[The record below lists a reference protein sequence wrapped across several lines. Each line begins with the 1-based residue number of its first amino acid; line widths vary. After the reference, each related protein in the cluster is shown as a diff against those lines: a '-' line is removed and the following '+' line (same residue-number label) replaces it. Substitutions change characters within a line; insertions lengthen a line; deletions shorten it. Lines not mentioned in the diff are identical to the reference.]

1 MYATPEAL
9 EQHLLEGLTEGDLSV
24 ERVVYDEAHTINTWG
39 STFRPKYREVS
50 EKLARLDAPKLLLSA
65 TIPGKIQADL
75 KQLLG
80 GESWKVVAHTV
91 HRENL
96 TLRVKDRDSKYMEEL
111 IAYIRER
118 GEDTGIV
125 YCVSQ
130 NDVSKI
136 HAELHKK
143 DIKCVKYHGQLSEAV
158 KQASFQKWM
167 SGECKVIVAN
177 SSFGMGIDK
186 TDVRYVVHIKLPTST
201 EEYFQQCGR
210 AGRDG
215 LPAACLLFY
224 SYRDKSM
231 LYKLFNREGLI
242 TRQHYTLNELI
253 SYLENVV
260 HCRHKIIMEYFGEE
274 RQDFSCL
281 TKCDNCLSRGSFCL
295 ADGTSEASKVVQTMQ
310 GQCKHVKTDLD
321 WK

>member
-1 MYATPEAL
+1 M
-9 EQHLLEGLTEGDLSV
+9 
-24 ERVVYDEAHTINTWG
+24 
-39 STFRPKYREVS
+39 
-50 EKLARLDAPKLLLSA
+50 
-65 TIPGKIQADL
+65 
-75 KQLLG
+75 
-80 GESWKVVAHTV
+80 VAHTV

-143 DIKCVKYHGQLSEAV
+143 DIKCVKYRRQQSEAV

-201 EEYFQQCGR
+201 EEYGV
-210 AGRDG
+210 AY
-215 LPAACLLFY
+215 LPIACY
-224 SYRDKSM
+224 STATATKACC
-231 LYKLFNREGLI
+231 
-242 TRQHYTLNELI
+242 LNY
-253 SYLENVV
+253 S
-260 HCRHKIIMEYFGEE
+260 
-274 RQDFSCL
+274 
-281 TKCDNCLSRGSFCL
+281 T
-295 ADGTSEASKVVQTMQ
+295 
-310 GQCKHVKTDLD
+310 VKD
-321 WK
+321 